1 MAAGTIS
8 PAETSRRYGE
18 IHLMTLAEAG
28 SLLAFA
34 QGDAALAGL
43 LFLGTAALVA
53 LCVPGVIT
61 AMSISSAAIL
71 GAWAAVPVVTLGAL
85 VGSLILFLGVRRADS
100 GRTRAKLG
108 PRFAPFEQRFTRHGL
123 WYVVALRL
131 CGAPHFLVTAGSALL
146 PVRASG
152 FAAASLAGLLPVV
165 AVYAVAGSLL

>member
-1 MAAGTIS
+1 MTI
-8 PAETSRRYGE
+8 GE
-18 IHLMTLAEAG
+18 LAP
-28 SLLAFA
+28 LLALA
-34 QGDAALAGL
+34 QSEAALAGL
-43 LFLGTAALVA
+43 LFVGTAALVA

-71 GAWAAVPVVTLGAL
+71 GGWAAVPVVTLGAL
-85 VGSLILFLGVRRADS
+85 VGSHILFLGVRRVDC

-108 PRFAPFEQRFTRHGL
+108 PRFDGFERRFARHGL

-152 FAAASLAGLLPVV
+152 FAAATLVGLLPVV
-165 AVYAVAGSLL
+165 AVYSTAGSLL